1 MHHHPRPRRQWRL
14 ARRGGCVRGL
24 GRGRT
29 KERGGSTS
37 EEFVNGRRTTATR
50 DKRYDDDDA
59 TWLPQNRCCCCLA
72 APPPSPT
79 DERSSCG
86 IFCHSSSSCLPL
98 SSRVNPPFAKLGFF
112 VFVAARKERDGVT
125 PVIYWPG
132 GQAKKNPSF
141 ARAYL
146 RRFDA
151 THVTHQMSVEQK
163 NSTAHKK
170 NVSGGIDLGTDSFPQ
185 IAT

>member
-1 MHHHPRPRRQWRL
+1 MHHHPRPPWQWHL
-14 ARRGGCVRGL
+14 GRRGGCVRGL
-24 GRGRT
+24 GRGQT

-50 DKRYDDDDA
+50 ERDKRYDDDD
-59 TWLPQNRCCCCLA
+59 TWLPQNRCCFAAAASPRA
-72 APPPSPT
+72 APPPPSTT

-112 VFVAARKERDGVT
+112 VFVAARKERDWVT

-132 GQAKKNPSF
+132 GQAKKK
-141 ARAYL
+141 RAP
-146 RRFDA
+146 RE
-151 THVTHQMSVEQK
+151 H
-163 NSTAHKK
+163 
-170 NVSGGIDLGTDSFPQ
+170 I
-185 IAT
+185 